1 MMDDTWI
8 PSLILCVYMVIEIV
22 NTIECK
28 LASFS
33 MFVGKYVLLNL

>member
-1 MMDDTWI
+1 MD
-8 PSLILCVYMVIEIV
+8 SGLILCVYMIIEIV

-33 MFVGKYVLLNL
+33 MFVGLYVLLNL